1 MTLRHTF
8 TSDSIESRIEQAV
21 RKEDI
26 LYIIVKQSVRLRRGE
41 WDLIKYRKQDQRRD
55 DTSLENRLLRRVYG
69 TRDIRTW

>member
-26 LYIIVKQSVRLRRGE
+26 LDIIVKQSVRLCRGE

-69 TRDIRTW
+69 TRDVRTW